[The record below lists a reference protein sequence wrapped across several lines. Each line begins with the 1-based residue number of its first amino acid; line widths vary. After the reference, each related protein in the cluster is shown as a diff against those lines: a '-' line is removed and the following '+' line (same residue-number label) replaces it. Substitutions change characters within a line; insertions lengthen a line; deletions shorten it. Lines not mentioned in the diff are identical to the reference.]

1 MNHHRQRKGS
11 AVIVFLLLCALNVV
25 AGYLLLETGV
35 AADRHSA
42 VTAARSIQT
51 RHMKSKP
58 LTLLQAAHK
67 NKNDKQ
73 DKLPPLET
81 FRKSPRFPLILP
93 FLVLFGVDLILNIVL
108 VVKRTVEYIVLGQA
122 PSPDPWW

>member
-25 AGYLLLETGV
+25 AGYLLLETRV
-35 AADRHSA
+35 AADRSA
-42 VTAARSIQT
+42 AATAARSIQT

-58 LTLLQAAHK
+58 LTLLQAANK

-73 DKLPPLET
+73 DKLPALQT
-81 FRKSPRFPLILP
+81 FRKSPGFPLILP

-122 PSPDPWW
+122 SPDPWW